1 MKKLKMILTSLLTVC
16 MLFGSSVVSV
26 FAAEEEYTYTAT
38 FFAGN
43 QGTFSGIDGLSV
55 ESTGTPVID
64 KQSDKVV
71 VSGLKLGDKVSF
83 VVQNGAVALGDSS
96 KYYVKGVRISG
107 RDNNSLE
114 TSAFHVNG
122 DRDFV
127 VAYGIQGDMV
137 GYTVNYQDEEGNQL
151 APSRTYYG
159 NVGDKP
165 VVAYLYVE
173 NYTPQALALT
183 KTLSSNESQNV
194 FTFVYTPV
202 TTETVTVPG
211 ETTTVTTVVPG
222 TTTTET
228 TVVETPAA
236 GTPAAGTTGAAGTE
250 GAAGT
255 AGAAGEAG
263 TAGAEGTAGTAGAG
277 TEEGTQ
283 VIEPEEVP
291 QGNQDVV
298 DLDEDETPLAD
309 NPEETKEKVK
319 KGLPLAAGIAIGVGA
334 VAALSGLAVFL
345 IRRRR

>member
-1 MKKLKMILTSLLTVC
+1 M
-16 MLFGSSVVSV
+16 
-26 FAAEEEYTYTAT
+26 
-38 FFAGN
+38 
-43 QGTFSGIDGLSV
+43 
-55 ESTGTPVID
+55 
-64 KQSDKVV
+64 
-71 VSGLKLGDKVSF
+71 
-83 VVQNGAVALGDSS
+83 
-96 KYYVKGVRISG
+96 
-107 RDNNSLE
+107 
-114 TSAFHVNG
+114 
-122 DRDFV
+122 
-127 VAYGIQGDMV
+127 
-137 GYTVNYQDEEGNQL
+137 
-151 APSRTYYG
+151 
-159 NVGDKP
+159 
-165 VVAYLYVE
+165 VAYLYVE

-202 TTETVTVPG
+202 TTETVTIPG

-319 KGLPLAAGIAIGVGA
+319 KGLPLAAGIAIGVA
-334 VAALSGLAVFL
+334 AIAALSGLAVIL

>member
-1 MKKLKMILTSLLTVC
+1 M
-16 MLFGSSVVSV
+16 
-26 FAAEEEYTYTAT
+26 
-38 FFAGN
+38 
-43 QGTFSGIDGLSV
+43 
-55 ESTGTPVID
+55 
-64 KQSDKVV
+64 
-71 VSGLKLGDKVSF
+71 
-83 VVQNGAVALGDSS
+83 
-96 KYYVKGVRISG
+96 KGVRISG

-159 NVGDKP
+159 NIGDKP

-194 FTFVYTPV
+194 PV

-255 AGAAGEAG
+255 
-263 TAGAEGTAGTAGAG
+263 
-277 TEEGTQ
+277 
-283 VIEPEEVP
+283 
-291 QGNQDVV
+291 
-298 DLDEDETPLAD
+298 
-309 NPEETKEKVK
+309 
-319 KGLPLAAGIAIGVGA
+319 VGA